1 MKKILCG
8 ALAMGLVA
16 GLVGCAGT
24 GSGSGSTAPSGSGSK
39 GAAGNSG
46 ASSPSPS
53 PLAGLGSALSSVDAG
68 GQGASSRDNKVGAGL
83 DVLKAATV
91 SEEELI
97 SASKQMRAY
106 EDKKRTVA
114 PAGNKY
120 AQRLARLTAKH
131 VNEDGMKLNFKVYM
145 VNDINANASPD
156 GSVRIYSGLM
166 DKMTDAELLGV
177 IGHEVGHVKH
187 KHSLSEMRTA
197 YMASAARK
205 AASSSKG
212 ALGVIADSDLGGL
225 AEAVLN
231 AQYSQ
236 SQETE
241 SDDYGLAFMQK
252 HKYDAKAMESAFRKL
267 GSGGGGMLSSHPNS
281 QQRADRMRD
290 KLASS
295 K

>member
-1 MKKILCG
+1 MKKILCS

-16 GLVGCAGT
+16 GLVGCAST
-24 GSGSGSTAPSGSGSK
+24 GSGSGSTASSGSGTK
-39 GAAGNSG
+39 GANGG
-46 ASSPSPS
+46 ASSPSPLS
-53 PLAGLGSALSSVDAG
+53 NLGSALSSVEVG
-68 GQGASSRDNKVGAGL
+68 GQGASSTDNKVGAGL
-83 DVLKAATV
+83 DLFKAATV

-97 SASKQMRAY
+97 NASKQMRAY

-156 GSVRIYSGLM
+156 GSIRFYSGLM

-177 IGHEVGHVKH
+177 IGHEIGHVKH
-187 KHSLSEMRTA
+187 KHSLTEMRTA

-212 ALGVIADSDLGGL
+212 ALGVIADSDLGSL

-241 SDDYGLAFMQK
+241 SDDYGLAFMKK

-290 KLASS
+290 KLVSS

>member
-1 MKKILCG
+1 MKKVLSHAAVIGL
-8 ALAMGLVA
+8 ALGLA
-16 GLVGCAGT
+16 ACAST
-24 GSGSGSTAPSGSGSK
+24 GSGSGSTSGSAGTK
-39 GAAGNSG
+39 GASG
-46 ASSPSPS
+46 SSSPSPLS
-53 PLAGLGSALSSVDAG
+53 NLGSALSSVEVG
-68 GQGASSRDNKVGAGL
+68 GQGASSTDNKIGAGL
-83 DVLKAATV
+83 DAFKAVTV
-91 SEEELI
+91 SEAELI
-97 SASKQMRAY
+97 DASRQMRAY
-106 EDKKRTVA
+106 EDKKRTVP

-120 AQRLARLTAKH
+120 AKRLARLTAKH

-156 GSVRIYSGLM
+156 GSIRIYSGLM

-177 IGHEVGHVKH
+177 IGHEIGHVKH

-212 ALGVIADSDLGGL
+212 ALGAIADSDLGSL

-241 SDDYGLAFMQK
+241 SDDYGLAFMKK

-290 KLASS
+290 KLASG

>member
-1 MKKILCG
+1 MKKILCS

-16 GLVGCAGT
+16 GLVGCAST
-24 GSGSGSTAPSGSGSK
+24 GSGSGSTASSGGSNSK
-39 GAAGNSG
+39 GA
-46 ASSPSPS
+46 SSSS
-53 PLAGLGSALSSVDAG
+53 SSSNPLAGLGSALSSVDAG
-68 GQGASSRDNKVGAGL
+68 GQGASSKDNKVGAGL
-83 DVLKAATV
+83 DLLKAATV
-91 SEEELI
+91 SEDELI
-97 SASKQMRAY
+97 NASKQMRAY
-106 EDKKRTVA
+106 EDRKRTVA

-120 AQRLARLTAKH
+120 AKRLARLTAKH

-156 GSVRIYSGLM
+156 GSIRFYSGLM

-177 IGHEVGHVKH
+177 IGHEIGHVKH

-241 SDDYGLAFMQK
+241 SDDYGLAFMKK

>member
-1 MKKILCG
+1 MKKVLSHAAAIGL
-8 ALAMGLVA
+8 ALGLA
-16 GLVGCAGT
+16 ACAST
-24 GSGSGSTAPSGSGSK
+24 GSGSGSASGSAGTK
-39 GAAGNSG
+39 GASG
-46 ASSPSPS
+46 ASSPSPLS
-53 PLAGLGSALSSVDAG
+53 SLGSSLSSVEVG
-68 GQGASSRDNKVGAGL
+68 GQGASSTDNKIGAGL
-83 DVLKAATV
+83 DAFKAATV
-91 SEEELI
+91 SEAELI
-97 SASKQMRAY
+97 DASRQMRAY
-106 EDKKRTVA
+106 EDKKRTVP

-156 GSVRIYSGLM
+156 GSIRIYSGLM

-177 IGHEVGHVKH
+177 IGHEIGHVKF

-212 ALGVIADSDLGGL
+212 ALGAIADSDLGGL
-225 AEAVLN
+225 AEKVLN

-241 SDDYGLAFMQK
+241 SDDYGLAFMKK

-290 KLASS
+290 KLASG

>member
-1 MKKILCG
+1 MKKVLSHAAVIGL
-8 ALAMGLVA
+8 ALGLVA
-16 GLVGCAGT
+16 CAST
-24 GSGSGSTAPSGSGSK
+24 GSGSGSTSGSAGTK
-39 GAAGNSG
+39 GASSS
-46 ASSPSPS
+46 SSPSPLS
-53 PLAGLGSALSSVDAG
+53 NLGSALSSVEVG
-68 GQGASSRDNKVGAGL
+68 GQGASSTDNKIGAGL
-83 DVLKAATV
+83 DAFKAATV
-91 SEEELI
+91 SEAELI
-97 SASKQMRAY
+97 DASRQMRAY
-106 EDKKRTVA
+106 EDKKRTVP
-114 PAGNKY
+114 PASNKY

-156 GSVRIYSGLM
+156 GSIRIYSGLM

-177 IGHEVGHVKH
+177 IGHEIGHVKH

-212 ALGVIADSDLGGL
+212 ALGAIADSDLGGL

-241 SDDYGLAFMQK
+241 SDDYGLAFMKK

-290 KLASS
+290 KLASG